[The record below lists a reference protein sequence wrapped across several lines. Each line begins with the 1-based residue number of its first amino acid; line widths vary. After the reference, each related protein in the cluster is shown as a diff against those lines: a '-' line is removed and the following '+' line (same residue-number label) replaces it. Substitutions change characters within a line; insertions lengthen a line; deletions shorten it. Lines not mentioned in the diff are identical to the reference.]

1 MPSRTLFASLFYE
14 ASLDDP
20 AVLAALD
27 HSCRTLAEDDEA
39 GRRWSREHHYRGY
52 TSYASLNDLPA
63 RDPNFAELVRRLNR
77 HVAAFAAD
85 CAFELGG
92 RRLRLDSLWVNVLK
106 PGGVHSAHIHPHS
119 IVSGTFY
126 VTVPPGAGALK
137 LEDPRLPM
145 MMASPPRRPDAPEEL
160 RSFVYARP
168 KPGSLFLWES
178 WLRHE
183 VVPGTGRGAKNGE
196 RISISFNYR

>member
-1 MPSRTLFASLFYE
+1 MPSRPLFASLFYE

-20 AVLAALD
+20 ALLAELEQSCRALAA
-27 HSCRTLAEDDEA
+27 DDAA

-52 TSYASLNDLPA
+52 TSYASLNDLPV
-63 RDPNFAELVRRLNR
+63 RDPRFAELVRRLNR
-77 HVAAFAAD
+77 YVAAFAED
-85 CAFELGG
+85 CAFDLGG
-92 RRLRLDSLWVNVLK
+92 RRLRLDSLWVNLLK

-126 VTVPPGAGALK
+126 VAVPPGAGKLK

-145 MMASPPRRPDAPEEL
+145 MMAAPLRRDDAPEAL
-160 RSFVYARP
+160 RTFVTAEPRP
-168 KPGSLFLWES
+168 GALFLWES

-183 VVPGTGRGAKNGE
+183 VVPGSGKGAGGDE